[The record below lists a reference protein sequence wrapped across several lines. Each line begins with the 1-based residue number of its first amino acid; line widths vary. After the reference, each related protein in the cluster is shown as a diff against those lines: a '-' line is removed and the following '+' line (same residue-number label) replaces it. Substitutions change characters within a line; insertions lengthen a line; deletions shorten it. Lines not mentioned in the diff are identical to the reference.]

1 MVTHLY
7 IDLIIRSNLYNSF
20 PFDCQNYTIINYV
33 FEFIIEH
40 TDAICLYVIA
50 VRNDRVRNSSKTN
63 SLFNVTCLR

>member
-7 IDLIIRSNLYNSF
+7 IDLIIRSNLYNSN
-20 PFDCQNYTIINYV
+20 PFDYQNYTIINYV

-40 TDAICLYVIA
+40 TDEICLYVIA
-50 VRNDRVRNSSKTN
+50 VRNDRVRNTSKTN